1 MSDEGNNN
9 KKYISKSKK
18 ENNIESKELEN
29 IIFKDNRSEK
39 ITREKVRQWRYKKSK
54 RIKC

>member
-39 ITREKVRQWRYKKSK
+39 ITREKVRQWIYKKSK